1 MGPVMKNTL
10 KETMKKRPVFGAT
23 VLSGSPMMVE
33 ALGHFGYDFVFIDA
47 EHTPLEVT
55 QLKELILAA
64 RFTGIS
70 PLVRVTRP
78 EPVEIRKAFEMGA
91 EGVVV
96 PHIKTKAEMELCIQ
110 GAKFPPKGRRGYDPS
125 VRSAGYG
132 AGDYDAAAYIE
143 HSNETELVIPLAE
156 DFEFIENIDEI
167 LSVEGLEIV
176 NFGPV
181 DFALS
186 KNKVFCGMD
195 MPEIVD
201 ALTTIIE
208 KCRAKNISV
217 MVPGIPPT
225 YESVKSIIDMGANML
240 AVGTDIMHFNNG
252 LRTVKENVVSTFQ
265 S

>member
-1 MGPVMKNTL
+1 MGL
-10 KETMKKRPVFGAT
+10 
-23 VLSGSPMMVE
+23 
-33 ALGHFGYDFVFIDA
+33 
-47 EHTPLEVT
+47 
-55 QLKELILAA
+55 ELIPGVHAGLEEA
-64 RFTGIS
+64 I
-70 PLVRVTRP
+70 RP
-78 EPVEIRKAFEMGA
+78 
-91 EGVVV
+91 
-96 PHIKTKAEMELCIQ
+96 
-110 GAKFPPKGRRGYDPS
+110 
-125 VRSAGYG
+125 GYG
-132 AGDYDAAAYIE
+132 DVYKRQ
-143 HSNETELVIPLAE
+143 
-156 DFEFIENIDEI
+156 
-167 LSVEGLEIV
+167 IV

-252 LRTVKENVVSTFQ
+252 LRTVKENVVSKFQ

>member
-110 GAKFPPKGRRGYDPS
+110 AAKFPPKGRRGYDPS

-132 AGDYDAAAYIE
+132 AGDY
-143 HSNETELVIPLAE
+143 
-156 DFEFIENIDEI
+156 
-167 LSVEGLEIV
+167 LSLIH
-176 NFGPV
+176 
-181 DFALS
+181 
-186 KNKVFCGMD
+186 
-195 MPEIVD
+195 I
-201 ALTTIIE
+201 
-208 KCRAKNISV
+208 
-217 MVPGIPPT
+217 
-225 YESVKSIIDMGANML
+225 
-240 AVGTDIMHFNNG
+240 
-252 LRTVKENVVSTFQ
+252 
-265 S
+265 

>member
-1 MGPVMKNTL
+1 MDGSAVH
-10 KETMKKRPVFGAT
+10 RAAAVFT
-23 VLSGSPMMVE
+23 
-33 ALGHFGYDFVFIDA
+33 
-47 EHTPLEVT
+47 
-55 QLKELILAA
+55 AA
-64 RFTGIS
+64 
-70 PLVRVTRP
+70 
-78 EPVEIRKAFEMGA
+78 A
-91 EGVVV
+91 
-96 PHIKTKAEMELCIQ
+96 CI
-110 GAKFPPKGRRGYDPS
+110 RRGGCAAVGAGNCRFGCGCLLNLLTHIFAYLRQCLTDLLAELFAVAVLDVGFGVASCRHS

-252 LRTVKENVVSTFQ
+252 LRTVKENVVSKFQ

>member
-1 MGPVMKNTL
+1 M
-10 KETMKKRPVFGAT
+10 R
-23 VLSGSPMMVE
+23 
-33 ALGHFGYDFVFIDA
+33 LGW
-47 EHTPLEVT
+47 
-55 QLKELILAA
+55 
-64 RFTGIS
+64 TGKIES
-70 PLVRVTRP
+70 K
-78 EPVEIRKAFEMGA
+78 RKAHDRCTDSRESEFLHLPAPARRKQQTPAHPDKTGS
-91 EGVVV
+91 V
-96 PHIKTKAEMELCIQ
+96 PIPAS
-110 GAKFPPKGRRGYDPS
+110 ARDARYPDS

-252 LRTVKENVVSTFQ
+252 LRTVKENVVSKFQ